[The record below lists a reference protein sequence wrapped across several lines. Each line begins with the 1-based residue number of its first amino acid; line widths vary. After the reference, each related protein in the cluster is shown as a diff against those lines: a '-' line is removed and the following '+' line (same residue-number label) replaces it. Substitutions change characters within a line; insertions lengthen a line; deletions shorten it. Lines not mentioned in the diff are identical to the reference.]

1 MTQPPDPGYPPPQG
15 YDPYA
20 PPPPPANPYAAN
32 PYAANPYVAQVP
44 SGAQYPGAAAGYGT
58 PPPAA
63 AVPTGINPFAI
74 VSLVLSLC
82 SGGLLGLVF
91 GIVAL
96 VQIKRTGQR
105 GRGMAIAG
113 VTISSL
119 YLVAIVVAVA
129 IVGIT
134 SASRNAS
141 GQIDDPGSVSVNG
154 LKPGDCLERLPAGVV
169 ATVDAVPCSSPH
181 HAEVYA
187 TFKLTGST
195 YPGDQV
201 VDTQSESGCQS
212 YLSVYSASASDDEA
226 LTIYYFAPNSSSWR
240 TGDRQVICVA
250 SDDTHL
256 RSGSIKG

>member
-32 PYAANPYVAQVP
+32 PYAGNPYVAP
-44 SGAQYPGAAAGYGT
+44 AGAAYPGAAAGYGT
-58 PPPAA
+58 PPVA

-82 SGGLLGLVF
+82 GGGLLGLVF

-96 VQIKRTGQR
+96 VQTKRTGQR

-119 YLVAIVVAVA
+119 YLVAIIVAVA
-129 IVGIT
+129 IGVIT

-154 LKPGDCLERLPAGVV
+154 LKPGDCLERVPAGVV
-169 ATVDAVPCSSPH
+169 TAVDAVPCSNPH

-201 VDTQSESGCQS
+201 VDTQSDSGCKS